1 MSAVPTNP
9 APRPTGQ
16 PSRRQCLVAALA
28 LAGAWSG
35 VAHGNP
41 TAPASQR
48 RTSASWPER
57 LALDYDVSARFSGI
71 PVRASGQLQWLMR
84 SGGQYEASLA
94 MRLPLVGG
102 RTQRSRGRLLPDG
115 LQPTEFSDQT
125 RRTRRFELDWT
136 ALRYRYQRDSEA
148 ERVGPLQT
156 GTQDRLSLFFELAR
170 RLQRQTPVPDTLW
183 SVPVLGPS
191 GVQAWTLRLRALEQ
205 IQTPAGPLAAWRLER
220 HDTQPDDS
228 RLSLWLAEAVHYL
241 PVRIL
246 LQEPDGDWA
255 DQRLQRLPAA

>member
-1 MSAVPTNP
+1 M
-9 APRPTGQ
+9 
-16 PSRRQCLVAALA
+16 AALA
-28 LAGAWSG
+28 WVGAWSG
-35 VAHGNP
+35 VAHSNP
-41 TAPASQR
+41 AAPAGHR
-48 RTSASWPER
+48 GVFAGPDR
-57 LALDYDVSARFSGI
+57 LALDYDVSARVSGI

-84 SGGQYEASLA
+84 SGQYEASLQ

-136 ALRYRYQRDSEA
+136 ALRYRHQRDSEA
-148 ERVGPLQT
+148 ERAGPLQA

-170 RLQRQTPVPDTLW
+170 RLQRQTPVPDALW

-191 GVQAWTLRLRALEQ
+191 GVQPWMLRLRALEQ
-205 IQTPAGPLAAWRLER
+205 IETPAGTLSAWRLER

-228 RLSLWLAEAVHYL
+228 RLSLWLAEALHYL

-255 DQRLQRLPAA
+255 DQRLLRLPAA

>member
-1 MSAVPTNP
+1 MQTDPTQ
-9 APRPTGQ
+9 RPTGQ
-16 PSRRQCLVAALA
+16 PTRRQCLLAALA
-28 LAGAWSG
+28 LGAACSG
-35 VAHGNP
+35 MAHGNP
-41 TAPASQR
+41 TAPSGHRGAY
-48 RTSASWPER
+48 AWPER
-57 LALDYDVSARFSGI
+57 LALDYEVGARISGM

-84 SGGQYEASLA
+84 SGQYEASLQ

-125 RRTRRFELDWT
+125 RRTRRFDLDWA
-136 ALRYRYQRDSEA
+136 ALRYRHQRDSEA

-156 GTQDRLSLFFELAR
+156 GTQDRVSLFFELAR
-170 RLQRQTPVPDTLW
+170 RLQRQTPVLDTVW

-191 GVQAWTLRLRALEQ
+191 GVHPWTLRLRALEQ
-205 IQTPAGPLAAWRLER
+205 IETPAGPLSAWRLER
-220 HDTQPDDS
+220 HDTQPDDT

-255 DQRLQRLPAA
+255 DQRLLRLPTA

>member
-1 MSAVPTNP
+1 MQTHP
-9 APRPTGQ
+9 ALRPAGLTT
-16 PSRRQCLVAALA
+16 RRQCLVAALA
-28 LAGAWSG
+28 WGGAWSG
-35 VAHGNP
+35 VAHSNP
-41 TAPASQR
+41 ATPTGHRGAFAGPD
-48 RTSASWPER
+48 R
-57 LALDYDVSARFSGI
+57 LALDYDVSARISGM

-84 SGGQYEASLA
+84 SGQYEASLS

-125 RRTRRFELDWT
+125 RRTRRYELDWT
-136 ALRYRYQRDSEA
+136 ALRYRHQRDSEA

-170 RLQRQTPVPDTLW
+170 RLQRQTPVPDAVW

-191 GVQAWTLRLRALEQ
+191 GVQPWTLRLRALES
-205 IQTPAGPLAAWRLER
+205 IETPAGPLSAWRLER
-220 HDTQPDDS
+220 HNAQPDDS

-255 DQRLQRLPAA
+255 DQRLLRLPTA

>member
-1 MSAVPTNP
+1 MQTHP
-9 APRPTGQ
+9 APRPAAQ
-16 PSRRQCLVAALA
+16 PTRRQCLVAALA
-28 LAGAWSG
+28 LGGAWSG
-35 VAHGNP
+35 VAHSNP
-41 TAPASQR
+41 TSLLGNRGATA
-48 RTSASWPER
+48 WPER
-57 LALDYDVSARFSGI
+57 LALDYDVSARISGM
-71 PVRASGQLQWLMR
+71 PVRASGHLQWLLR
-84 SGGQYEASLA
+84 SGQYEASLA
-94 MRLPLVGG
+94 MRLPLVGA

-136 ALRYRYQRDSEA
+136 ALRYRHQRDSEA
-148 ERVGPLQT
+148 VRVGPLQT

-170 RLQRQTPVPDTLW
+170 RLRQQTPVPDTVW
-183 SVPVLGPS
+183 SVPVLSPS
-191 GVQAWTLRLRALEQ
+191 GVQPWLLRLRALEP
-205 IQTPAGPLAAWRLER
+205 IETPAGTLAAWRLER

-255 DQRLQRLPAA
+255 DQRLLRLPAA